1 MNNFKLSILSLF
13 ILIITVSCSSD
24 DDDDASQE
32 LYSSEDLT
40 ILHNNSS
47 KTWKLDA
54 YYLDYNSKQKSEQND
69 CLVDDIYTFK
79 PDGIIE
85 VVAGLE
91 NCYYRDNEIAEAEYS
106 FYEDE
111 GRLYI
116 TIIRGEITN
125 NLVKSTS
132 FTLQLIELTE
142 NRMVF
147 ASGDKNN
154 YKISLIFI
162 TE

>member
-1 MNNFKLSILSLF
+1 MNNSKLLLLSLF
-13 ILIITVSCSSD
+13 ILITTASCSS

-32 LYSSEDLT
+32 LYTQEDLS
-40 ILHNNSS
+40 IMHNNSS
-47 KTWKLDA
+47 KTWQLEA
-54 YYLDYNSKQKSEQND
+54 YYSDYNYKQKSKQND

-91 NCYYRDNEIAEAEYS
+91 NCYYGDNEIAEAEYR

-111 GRLYI
+111 GLLYI
-116 TIIRGEITN
+116 TIIRGEVTED
-125 NLVKSTS
+125 LVKTTS
-132 FTLQLIELTE
+132 FSLHLIELTE

-147 ASGDKNN
+147 ASGDKDN

-162 TE
+162 AE

>member
-13 ILIITVSCSSD
+13 ILIITVSCSS